1 MVDGPSHHASERTL
15 QLPSRA
21 LAGELMDI
29 FELRVQPFSYVFHMD
44 DFRRMVDETYQS
56 PVDCPRNW
64 LCLIQLAFALTS
76 VYKPEVDSG
85 KYFESAL
92 GLCQDSVEDGDFW
105 MVQAYLLISL
115 YYQLICKR
123 NAFWIATGTLLAMHR
138 LILGMAVRFAQAL
151 GFHRECVNQ
160 SLPPR
165 ERLLRRR
172 LWRTLY
178 IHDRFHSAALGRP
191 SAIKDG
197 DWDDRESSDN
207 AEEDRLQV
215 EMTQIAHILGDIC
228 DEVYRRRTISSQAAS
243 TLARRLQQWSDNLP
257 GNLSLHSL
265 LRNKSLPS
273 WSRHALMRLHMAHLN
288 AVILLSRPFFFFVV
302 AAAVTSQTPSSLP
315 PRGNA
320 RGTVAR
326 LARACVLAASRS
338 VEMVQTLFVDNARPA
353 RPPFLIYFMF
363 LAGLILLLEAYRDK
377 SFLRNPSITS
387 VKIIMRAYVDLDPS
401 AKRFY
406 HIFEDM
412 ETAIRDDHEK
422 RETLQARDILGE
434 LLSGN
439 SMIGNPSLP
448 NSVSGTSPE
457 DLGLAQFMLDSSLLN
472 PSMEGDGFNFDFD
485 NISYWESMVAGGW
498 DSGGMLFNPEL

>member
-1 MVDGPSHHASERTL
+1 M
-15 QLPSRA
+15 
-21 LAGELMDI
+21 
-29 FELRVQPFSYVFHMD
+29 
-44 DFRRMVDETYQS
+44 
-56 PVDCPRNW
+56 
-64 LCLIQLAFALTS
+64 
-76 VYKPEVDSG
+76 
-85 KYFESAL
+85 
-92 GLCQDSVEDGDFW
+92 
-105 MVQAYLLISL
+105 
-115 YYQLICKR
+115 
-123 NAFWIATGTLLAMHR
+123 
-138 LILGMAVRFAQAL
+138 
-151 GFHRECVNQ
+151 
-160 SLPPR
+160 
-165 ERLLRRR
+165 
-172 LWRTLY
+172 Y

-191 SAIKDG
+191 SAIKDE
-197 DWDDRESSDN
+197 DWDDREPSDN

-228 DEVYRRRTISSQAAS
+228 GEVYRRRTISSQAAS
-243 TLARRLQQWSDNLP
+243 ALARRLQHWSDNLP
-257 GNLSLHSL
+257 ENLSIHSL

-273 WSRHALMRLHMAHLN
+273 WNRHALSRLHMAHLN
-288 AVILLSRPFFFFVV
+288 AIILLSRPFFFFVV
-302 AAAVTSQTPSSLP
+302 ATAVTSQTPSSIP

-320 RGTVAR
+320 RSTVAR

-406 HIFEDM
+406 RIFEDM

-439 SMIGNPSLP
+439 SMIGDHSLSD
-448 NSVSGTSPE
+448 SVPDTRSPR
-457 DLGLAQFMLDSSLLN
+457 DLGLSQFMLDSSLLN
-472 PSMEGDGFNFDFD
+472 PNMEGDGFNFDFD

-498 DSGGMLFNPEL
+498 DFDGMLFNPEL